1 MFDKKGHFIRLSVL
15 RNCDLFER
23 NFVIFEDLCEQCTV
37 KTARICQMSVRPPLG
52 EAALQGPARVS
63 QRILTGLDSLL
74 MSGLFCPLESESNC

>member
-1 MFDKKGHFIRLSVL
+1 MIYLKIFFALFDEI
-15 RNCDLFER
+15 
-23 NFVIFEDLCEQCTV
+23 CEQYTL

-74 MSGLFCPLESESNC
+74 MSGRFLAR